1 MTVNRHPLIT
11 IVTVVFA
18 KSPFWLDSIA
28 QHLVYSFIISWHI
41 IIIMAQIPLEL
52 YRPIVKTISDR
63 NTLLSLLLASR
74 HLSTEAERILYHN
87 IERDDVVSHTLFF
100 RTVIDC
106 PRVARL
112 VWRYHFFSILLI
124 VDDDPYW
131 TLFPAALRALVNLKE
146 LEFRK
151 YGRAPTAHVLR
162 GCTFQLVSLI
172 WECNDDENEL
182 SVFLA
187 GQEVLERLCVDYWGR
202 ECAGPPTSALQ
213 NLSFLDGT
221 SGAIRTFLPGRTI
234 TRLRWH
240 PYYGDPVL
248 DVASISSALRN
259 LYVLALDGPDTL
271 LSLST
276 IVDYLPNLRFL
287 ELIGYRPTDL
297 LSIHRLPHLE
307 GLVISRPIPSEKR
320 QDLVIRLYSETKSL
334 LFIDIHDSSDIPG
347 GYQRW
352 YRDSTEPVQV
362 TSTRSNSTWQ
372 GDFLSHF
379 DSGLLLAG

>member
-1 MTVNRHPLIT
+1 
-11 IVTVVFA
+11 
-18 KSPFWLDSIA
+18 
-28 QHLVYSFIISWHI
+28 LVYSFLISWHI
-41 IIIMAQIPLEL
+41 IIIMAQTPFEL
-52 YRPIVKTISDR
+52 YRPIVETITDQ

-74 HLSTEAERILYHN
+74 HLSMEAERILYHT
-87 IERDDVVSHTLFF
+87 IERDDPDLESHKLFF

-112 VWRYHFFSILLI
+112 VWRYHLFSMLLI

-146 LEFRK
+146 LEFRN
-151 YGRAPTAHVLR
+151 YREVPTVHVLR

-172 WECNDDENEL
+172 WECYDDENDL

-187 GQEVLERLCVDYWGR
+187 GQEVLERLCVDYWGG

-213 NLSFLDGT
+213 NLSFLAGT
-221 SGAIRTFLPGRTI
+221 SDAIRTFLPGRTI

-240 PYYGDPVL
+240 TYYDGPGL

-259 LYVLALDGPDTL
+259 LHVLALDGLDT
-271 LSLST
+271 LST

-287 ELIGYRPTDL
+287 ELVDDQEMDL
-297 LSIHRLPHLE
+297 LSIQRLPRLE
-307 GLVISRPIPSEKR
+307 GLVISSPIPSE
-320 QDLVIRLYSETKSL
+320 QCQNLVIRLYSETKSL
-334 LFIDIHDSSDIPG
+334 LFIDIYVNSSDIPDQ
-347 GYQRW
+347 YQRW

-362 TSTRSNSTWQ
+362 TSTRWNGAWEDSL
-372 GDFLSHF
+372 GDFSSHF